1 MNATK
6 KIIED
11 FHEIYY
17 KMGTIK
23 NIEALGL
30 SEPDTAKLQAG
41 AAQHLRFS
49 RIAFKVL
56 GREGDTWAIR
66 TTQDKSPA
74 SNYAPLKEL
83 VSITKAMFEPTIGP
97 VHVKAIAY
105 HEPAPNAVTPEW
117 LQNKMTTTGCKV
129 KDLVTDTGI
138 DKANISAWINGVRP
152 MSQPVKAMFYY
163 YFLHR

>member
-1 MNATK
+1 MNTN
-6 KIIED
+6 
-11 FHEIYY
+11 
-17 KMGTIK
+17 IK
-23 NIEALGL
+23 NIDTLGL
-30 SEPDTAKLQAG
+30 SQDDIAHLEAG

-49 RIAFKVL
+49 RITFKVL

-74 SNYAPLKEL
+74 NNYAALKHLVTITKEL
-83 VSITKAMFEPTIGP
+83 FEPTIGP

-105 HEPAPNAVTPEW
+105 NEPAPNVVSPEW
-117 LQNKMTTTGCKV
+117 LQAKMTATNCKV
-129 KDLVTDTGI
+129 KDLVADTGI
-138 DKANISAWINGVRP
+138 DKANISAWVNGVRP